1 VERKKLREKKGNAKS
16 REAVGGKDDAEEERG
31 AGETRREGNGGVT
44 DGTFDTRCTSSIQSP
59 R

>member
-1 VERKKLREKKGNAKS
+1 LREKKGNAKS
-16 REAVGGKDDAEEERG
+16 REAVGGKDGAEEERG

-44 DGTFDTRCTSSIQSP
+44 DGTFDTRCMSSIQSP